1 MKVIFIQ
8 DVPNVGRAG
17 EIKEVTNGYGRNYL
31 IPKNLAVMAKAD
43 SINTI
48 EAQIKVHARHQA
60 ETEAELTELG
70 EKLEGQEIIVEARSG
85 GKERLYGSITT
96 ADIAEKLEETTGLVV
111 DKRKIEIDES
121 IRQIGSYEVAV
132 RLTKDIVPKIKVT
145 VTEKSS

>member
-8 DVPNVGRAG
+8 DVTNVGRAG
-17 EIKEVTNGYGRNYL
+17 EVKEVTNGYGRNYL

-48 EAQIKVHARHQA
+48 EAKIKVHARHQA
-60 ETEAELTELG
+60 ESEAELTKLG
-70 EKLEGQEIIVEARSG
+70 GKLEGQEIILEARSG

-96 ADIAEKLEETTGLVV
+96 ADIAEKLEETTGLAI
-111 DKRKIEIDES
+111 DKRKIEIEES
-121 IRQIGSYEVAV
+121 IRQIGSYEVTI